1 MRKRGVLMESNEEKK
16 RNQGRSVTNSPCEK
30 SGERPYAEWV
40 YFELERVLPQ
50 RKRHFSAGNH

>member
-1 MRKRGVLMESNEEKK
+1 MESNEEKK